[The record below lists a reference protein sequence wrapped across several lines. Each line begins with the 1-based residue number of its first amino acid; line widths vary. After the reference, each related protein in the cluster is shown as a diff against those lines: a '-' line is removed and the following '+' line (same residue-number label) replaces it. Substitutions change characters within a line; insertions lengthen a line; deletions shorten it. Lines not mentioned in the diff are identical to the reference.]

1 MKKITLM
8 IAALISA
15 VTLVATINLGNKNK
29 VMMTDTSLLLEDFS
43 GLTQG
48 NLQATGNC
56 SAQATS
62 TMIPTASSVTAA
74 YQAGGTL
81 KLGSS
86 SNAGSITFNAID
98 ASAYDSIRIEFD
110 AKSWANKVGQFNVTY
125 GSHTEVLPLTQS
137 GTMPFYLQ
145 DFDHCVITFAAE
157 SAPTAITLATGRP
170 TVLGDYRA
178 YLDNVEVF
186 GISAGGSVVTVAD
199 PVFTP
204 APGAYDDSVVVT
216 ISCATPDAEIMY
228 LVAEEGA
235 SDDDLDGGMGVPSP
249 MPYTGPITIRST
261 STITAVAFIED
272 TVTYDLFLS
281 QEVSGT
287 YVITTTTTPDSI
299 VVEDPIFT
307 PAAGTYNDS
316 VVVTISTTTPDA
328 YIVYN
333 LIDPTDTLGLPG
345 FAPPSYGP
353 SPVTVTIRSTT
364 LITAQA
370 VVMGDDDDYMSNEV
384 TALYTIVPSTP
395 AEPEYVITL
404 PYAQDFAAASLGT
417 LVGTSTSGDVVNDS
431 VLNLLVGIDSVAKCY
446 QAGGMVRL
454 GSGSGSGMVMT
465 NTIDAGTATQIEVGF
480 DALGW
485 PNKNIRVAL
494 AYGAQNDTI
503 DLNVNANTWPL
514 DATTAQHYSTVFN
527 AEANA
532 TLTLTGISGLT
543 NGDRR
548 LFLDNLTIAE
558 YVEDTTQVVVNA
570 PVFTP
575 AAGNYMDSVVVT
587 IAADSTAAI
596 YYTLDGTEPDATSTL
611 YTGAFTLTTTTTV
624 KAVAVINDVL
634 STVATATYTFP
645 EAVADIA
652 AFIAAGQGTHVISS
666 DVVAVYQQGQNLYIQ
681 DASASILVYGN
692 TGKTYANGDVISGM
706 VGTYGTYNGAAQ
718 IVPVLMPEG
727 VAGTP
732 VQPID
737 MNLEDI
743 TTADVHRFVRVSGV
757 TFTAEAT
764 YNTSSR
770 TNGTVTDG
778 TVNVVVR
785 NNFLCIDGT
794 FGGDDDMNAYDIVCF
809 VAVYQNNVQL
819 YPISID
825 AQTGVKNEIEMADV
839 YVNNGVIFVPT
850 TAGERVTVFSATG
863 AVLYDEVANDNLTV
877 IANMPDNQM
886 MIVKAGNRLA
896 KVVK

>member
-29 VMMTDTSLLLEDFS
+29 VVMTDTSLLSENFS
-43 GLTQG
+43 GLTSG
-48 NLQATGNC
+48 NMAATNNSGSQATL
-56 SAQATS
+56 
-62 TMIPTASSVTAA
+62 TMIPTASSMAA
-74 YQAGGTL
+74 VYQAGGTA
-81 KLGSS
+81 KLGTSS
-86 SNAGSITFNAID
+86 ASGNIVFNAVD
-98 ASAYDSIRIEFD
+98 ASAYDSVRIEFD
-110 AKSWANKVGQFNVTY
+110 AKAWVNKTGQINVTY
-125 GSHTEVLPLTQS
+125 GTNTQSVSLAQS

-145 DFDHCVITFAAE
+145 DFEHFSVTFAAE
-157 SAPTAITLATGRP
+157 AASTGFTIATDRP
-170 TVLGDYRA
+170 VVLGDFRA
-178 YLDNVEVF
+178 LLDNVEMF

-216 ISCATPDAEIMY
+216 ISCATPYAEIMY

-272 TVTYDLFLS
+272 TVNYDLFLS

-287 YVITTTTTPDSI
+287 YVITTTPEPIT
-299 VVEDPIFT
+299 VEDPVFT

-333 LIDPTDTLGLPG
+333 LTDPTDTLGLPG

-417 LVGTSTSGDVVNDS
+417 LVGTSSSGDVVNDS
-431 VLNLLVGIDSVAKCY
+431 ILNLLVGIDSVAKCY

-454 GSGSGSGMVMT
+454 SSGSGSGMIMT
-465 NTIDAGTATQIEVGF
+465 NTIDAGAATQIEVGF

-494 AYGAQNDTI
+494 AYGTQNDTI
-503 DLNVNANTWPL
+503 ALNVNANTWPL

-532 TLTLTGISGLT
+532 TLTLTGITGLT

-558 YVEDTTQVVVNA
+558 YVEDTTQVVVDA

-611 YTGAFTLTTTTTV
+611 YTGAFTLTATTTV

-652 AFIAAGQGTHVISS
+652 AFIAAGQGTHVISG

-692 TGKTYANGDVISGM
+692 TGKTYANGDLISGM
-706 VGTYGTYNGAAQ
+706 VGTYDTYNGAAQ

-732 VQPID
+732 VQPVD
-737 MNLEDI
+737 MNLGDI
-743 TTADVHRFVRVSGV
+743 TTADVHRFVRISGV

-794 FGGDDDMNAYDIVCF
+794 FGGDGDMNAYDIVCF

-886 MIVKAGNRLA
+886 MIVKAGNRAA
-896 KVVK
+896 KIVK

>member
-8 IAALISA
+8 LVALISA

-29 VMMTDTSLLLEDFS
+29 VVMTDTSLMLEDFAL
-43 GLTQG
+43 LTQG
-48 NLQATGNC
+48 NMNATGNMGTL
-56 SAQATS
+56 ATQA
-62 TMIPTASSVTAA
+62 MIPTATTIANV
-74 YQAGGTL
+74 YQAGGTAR
-81 KLGSS
+81 LGTSS
-86 SNAGSITFNAID
+86 ASGNIVFNAVD
-98 ASAYDSIRIEFD
+98 ASAYDSVRIEFD
-110 AKSWANKVGQFNVTY
+110 AKAWANKTGQINVTY
-125 GSHTEVLPLTQS
+125 GTNTQSVSLAQS

-145 DFDHCVITFAAE
+145 DFEHFSVTFAAE
-157 SAPTAITLATGRP
+157 AASTGFTIATDRP
-170 TVLGDYRA
+170 VVLGDFRA
-178 YLDNVEVF
+178 LLDNVEVF
-186 GISAGGSVVTVAD
+186 GISAGGTTVTIAD

-261 STITAVAFIED
+261 STITALAFIED
-272 TVTYDLFLS
+272 TVNYDLFIS

-287 YVITTTTTPDSI
+287 YIINTTPEPI
-299 VVEDPIFT
+299 TVEDPVFT

-333 LIDPTDTLGLPG
+333 LTDPTDTLGLPG

-404 PYAQDFAAASLGT
+404 PYTQDFAAASLGT
-417 LVGTSTSGDVVNDS
+417 LVNTSTSGDVVNDS

-465 NTIDAGTATQIEVGF
+465 NTIDAGAATQIEVGF

-494 AYGAQNDTI
+494 AYGTQNDTI
-503 DLNVNANTWPL
+503 ALNVNTNTWPL

-532 TLTLTGISGLT
+532 TLTLTGINGLT

-611 YTGAFTLTTTTTV
+611 YTGAFTLTATTTV
-624 KAVAVINDVL
+624 KAVAVIDDVL

-652 AFIAAGQGTHVISS
+652 AFIAAGQGTHIISG

-732 VQPID
+732 VQPVD

-743 TTADVHRFVRVSGV
+743 TTADVHRFVRISGV

-794 FGGDDDMNAYDIVCF
+794 FGGDGDMNAYDIVGF
-809 VAVYQNNVQL
+809 VAVYQGNVQF

-825 AQTGVKNEIEMADV
+825 AQTGVKNEIELANV

-863 AVLYDEVANDNLTV
+863 AVLYNEVANDNLTV

-886 MIVKAGNRLA
+886 MIVKAGNRAA
-896 KVVK
+896 KIVK

>member
-29 VMMTDTSLLLEDFS
+29 VMMTDTSLLSENFS
-43 GLTQG
+43 GLTSG
-48 NLQATGNC
+48 NMAATNNSGSQATL
-56 SAQATS
+56 
-62 TMIPTASSVTAA
+62 TMIPTASSMAA
-74 YQAGGTL
+74 VYQAGGTA
-81 KLGSS
+81 KLGTSS
-86 SNAGSITFNAID
+86 ASGNIVFNAVD
-98 ASAYDSIRIEFD
+98 ASAYDSVRIEFD
-110 AKSWANKVGQFNVTY
+110 AKAWVNKTGQINVTY
-125 GSHTEVLPLTQS
+125 GTNTQSVSLAQS

-145 DFDHCVITFAAE
+145 DFEHFSVTFAAE
-157 SAPTAITLATGRP
+157 AASTGFTIATDRP
-170 TVLGDYRA
+170 VVLGDFRA
-178 YLDNVEVF
+178 LLDNVEMF

-272 TVTYDLFLS
+272 TVNYDLFLS

-287 YVITTTTTPDSI
+287 YVITTTPEPIT
-299 VVEDPIFT
+299 VEDPVFT

-333 LIDPTDTLGLPG
+333 LTDPTDTLGLPG

-417 LVGTSTSGDVVNDS
+417 LVSTSTSGDVVNDS

-454 GSGSGSGMVMT
+454 SSGSGSGMVMT

-494 AYGAQNDTI
+494 AYGTQNDTI
-503 DLNVNANTWPL
+503 ALNVNTNTWPL

-558 YVEDTTQVVVNA
+558 YVEDTTQVVVDA

-611 YTGAFTLTTTTTV
+611 YTGAFTLTATTTV

-652 AFIAAGQGTHVISS
+652 AFIAAGQGTHVISG

-732 VQPID
+732 VQPVD

-743 TTADVHRFVRVSGV
+743 TTADVHRFVRISGV

-794 FGGDDDMNAYDIVCF
+794 FGGDGDMNAYDIVGF
-809 VAVYQNNVQL
+809 VAVYQGNVQL

-886 MIVKAGNRLA
+886 MIVKAGNRAA
-896 KVVK
+896 KIVK

>member
-29 VMMTDTSLLLEDFS
+29 VVMTDTSLLLEDFS

-48 NLQATGNC
+48 NMTATGN
-56 SAQATS
+56 SSVAATLA
-62 TMIPTASSVTAA
+62 MIPTASSLTAV
-74 YQAGGTL
+74 YQAGGTA

-86 SNAGSITFNAID
+86 SNSGSITFNAID
-98 ASAYDSIRIEFD
+98 ASAYDSIRVEFD
-110 AKSWANKVGQFNVTY
+110 AKAWANKTGQINVTY
-125 GSHTEVLPLTQS
+125 GTHTESVALAVS

-145 DFDHCVITFAAE
+145 DFEHFTVKFAAE
-157 SAPTAITLATGRP
+157 AAPTAITLATERP
-170 TVLGDYRA
+170 ITLGDGRA
-178 YLDNVEVF
+178 LLDNVEVF

-249 MPYTGPITIRST
+249 MPYTGPITLTQSA
-261 STITAVAFIED
+261 TITALAFIED
-272 TVTYDLFLS
+272 TVNMDLFIS
-281 QEVSGT
+281 QEVTGT
-287 YVITTTTTPDSI
+287 YTITSTTPDVI
-299 VVEDPIFT
+299 EVEDPIFT

-333 LIDPTDTLGLPG
+333 LTDPTDTLGLPG

-404 PYAQDFAAASLGT
+404 PYAQDFAAAALGT
-417 LVGTSTSGDVVNDS
+417 LVSTSSSGDVVNDS

-454 GSGSGSGMVMT
+454 SSGSGSGMVMT
-465 NTIDAGTATQIEVGF
+465 NTIDAGTAAQIEVGF

-485 PNKNIRVAL
+485 PNKNVRVAL

-558 YVEDTTQVVVNA
+558 YVEDTTQVVVDA

-634 STVATATYTFP
+634 SSVATATYTFP

-652 AFIAAGQGTHVISS
+652 AFIAAGQGTHVISG

-732 VQPID
+732 VQPVD
-737 MNLEDI
+737 MNLGDI

-877 IANMPDNQM
+877 IANMPNNQM

>member
-29 VMMTDTSLLLEDFS
+29 VVMTDTSLLLEEFN

-62 TMIPTASSVTAA
+62 TMIPTSTSVTAA

-261 STITAVAFIED
+261 STITALAFIED
-272 TVTYDLFLS
+272 TVNMDLFIS
-281 QEVSGT
+281 QEVTGT
-287 YVITTTTTPDSI
+287 YTITSTTPDVI
-299 VVEDPIFT
+299 TVDDPVFT

-316 VVVTISTTTPDA
+316 VVVTITCATPDA
-328 YIVYN
+328 MIVYN
-333 LIDPTDTLGLPG
+333 LTDPADTLGIPT

-353 SPVTVTIRSTT
+353 SPVVLTVRSTT

-370 VVMGDDDDYMSNEV
+370 MVMGDDDDYMSNEV
-384 TALYTIVPSTP
+384 SALYTIVPTTP
-395 AEPEYVITL
+395 AEPEYIITL
-404 PYAQDFAAASLGT
+404 PYTQDFAAAALGT
-417 LVGTSTSGDVVNDS
+417 LVSTSSSGDVVNDS

-465 NTIDAGTATQIEVGF
+465 NTIDAGTAAQIEVGF
-480 DALGW
+480 DAIAW
-485 PNKNIRVAL
+485 PNKNVRVAL
-494 AYGAQNDTI
+494 AYGAQNDTVA
-503 DLNVNANTWPL
+503 LNVNTNTWPL
-514 DATTAQHYSTVFN
+514 DATTAQHYTAVFN

-532 TLTLTGISGLT
+532 TLTITGINGLT

-548 LFLDNLTIAE
+548 MFLDNLTIAE
-558 YVEDTTQVVVNA
+558 YVEDTTQIVVDA

-575 AAGNYMDSVVVT
+575 AAGTYMDSVVVT
-587 IAADSTAAI
+587 LAADSTAAI
-596 YYTLDGTEPDATSTL
+596 YYTLDGTDPTDSSTL
-611 YTGAFTLTTTTTV
+611 YTGAFTLTATTTV
-624 KAVAVINDVL
+624 KAVAKIDGVY

-652 AFIAAGQGTHVISS
+652 AFIAAGQGTHVISG

-732 VQPID
+732 VQPVD

-743 TTADVHRFVRVSGV
+743 TTADVHRFVRISGV

-778 TVNVVVR
+778 AVNVVVR

-794 FGGDDDMNAYDIVCF
+794 FGGDGDMNAYDIVCF

-825 AQTGVKNEIEMADV
+825 AQTGVKNEIELANV

-886 MIVKAGNRLA
+886 MIVKVGNRAA
-896 KVVK
+896 KIVK

>member
-1 MKKITLM
+1 MKKITL
-8 IAALISA
+8 ILAALLMAATTFA
-15 VTLVATINLGNKNK
+15 VINFGGREKA
-29 VMMTDTSLLLEDFS
+29 VMTDTSLLLEEFG

-48 NLQATGNC
+48 NLNSTNGC

-62 TMIPTASSVTAA
+62 TMIPTASSLTAVF
-74 YQAGGTL
+74 QAGGTA
-81 KLGSS
+81 KLGSNS
-86 SNAGSITFNAID
+86 ASGSITFNAID

-125 GSHTEVLPLTQS
+125 GTHTQVAPLTQS

-145 DFDHCVITFAAE
+145 DFDHCVVTFAAE
-157 SAPTAITLATGRP
+157 SAPTAITIATDRP

-186 GISAGGSVVTVAD
+186 GVTAGGSTVTVAD

-216 ISCATPDAEIMY
+216 ISCATPGAEIMY
-228 LVAEEGA
+228 AIATLNGG
-235 SDDDLDGGMGVPSP
+235 DDDLDGGMGVPTP
-249 MPYTGPITIRST
+249 MPYTGPITISET
-261 STITAVAFIED
+261 STITALAFIED
-272 TVTYDLFLS
+272 TVNYDLFIS

-287 YVITTTTTPDSI
+287 YIINTTPEPI
-299 VVEDPIFT
+299 TVEDPVFT

-316 VVVTISTTTPDA
+316 VVVTISCATPGA
-328 YIVYN
+328 YIAYSMV
-333 LIDPTDTLGLPG
+333 DPANAG
-345 FAPPSYGP
+345 FPSFTPPTVLP
-353 SPVTVTIRSTT
+353 SPVVVTISSSTI
-364 LITAQA
+364 ITA
-370 VVMGDDDDYMSNEV
+370 MGVIMPTDPDEDPVMSNEV
-384 TALYTIVPSTP
+384 TATYTIVPSTP
-395 AEPEYVITL
+395 AEPEYIITL

-417 LVGTSTSGDVVNDS
+417 LVSTSSSGDVVNDS
-431 VLNLLVGIDSVAKCY
+431 ILNLMDGIDSVAKCY

-494 AYGAQNDTI
+494 AYGTQNDTI
-503 DLNVNANTWPL
+503 VLNVNTNTWPL
-514 DATTAQHYSTVFN
+514 DATTAQHYSVVFN

-532 TLTLTGISGLT
+532 TLTLSGINGLT

-548 LFLDNLTIAE
+548 MFLDNLTIAE
-558 YVEDTTQVVVNA
+558 YVEDTTQIIVNA

-587 IAADSTAAI
+587 LAADSTASI

-624 KAVAVINDVL
+624 KAVAVIDNVL
-634 STVATATYTFP
+634 STVAAATYTFP
-645 EAVADIA
+645 DAVADIA
-652 AFIAAGQGTHVISS
+652 AFIAAGNGTHMISG

-681 DASASILVYGN
+681 DANASVLVYGN

-706 VGTYGTYNGAAQ
+706 VGTYGTYNGAVQ

-732 VQPID
+732 VQPVD

-778 TVNVVVR
+778 NVNVVVR

-825 AQTGVKNEIEMADV
+825 AQTGIKNEIEMADV

-863 AVLYDEVANDNLTV
+863 AVLYNEVANDNLTV